1 MPEVGINHNCLVY
14 IYSQPEVDKYGMFND
29 VPILSNGFQEK
40 SIFYSRVTL
49 LHEHVYNFINMY
61 SLPLHIQYIYIICIL
76 YHSISTYTYYIY
88 ILYIYIY
95 IYNIIYIY
103 MYIYAIFHISMST
116 ISCIHLVHPWKLHTR
131 PVASMDHCG
140 ILQLENDVLI

>member
-1 MPEVGINHNCLVY
+1 
-14 IYSQPEVDKYGMFND
+14 MFND

-49 LHEHVYNFINMY
+49 LMNMFTILQKCTLSLYIYN
-61 SLPLHIQYIYIICIL
+61 IYIICIL

-95 IYNIIYIY
+95 IYNIIYIQY
-103 MYIYAIFHISMST
+103 FIFLCQRYLVSTWSIPGCYI
-116 ISCIHLVHPWKLHTR
+116 L
-131 PVASMDHCG
+131 ASMDHCG
-140 ILQLENDVLI
+140 ILQLKNDVLKDKTHKTMSQ

>member
-88 ILYIYIY
+88 TIHLYLHIQYYIYIC
-95 IYNIIYIY
+95 IYICN
-103 MYIYAIFHISMST
+103 ISYFYVNDILYPPGPSLEVTYST
-116 ISCIHLVHPWKLHTR
+116 SR
-131 PVASMDHCG
+131 
-140 ILQLENDVLI
+140 

>member
-61 SLPLHIQYIYIICIL
+61 SLPLHIQYIYNM
-76 YHSISTYTYYIY
+76 YPISFYIYIY
-88 ILYIYIY
+88 ILYIYYTSISTY
-95 IYNIIYIY
+95 TILYIY